1 MYLSSSLYFSRSH
14 PMPSDPPWA
23 LKTPHSHPFIPVLLL
38 LLLVSRTV
46 TSSPTTLVLGVG
58 WVGVRGE
65 GYSSRPACCLAYLHT
80 KWTTQVS
87 HSLPLPYASTSLCIP
102 LSIFPLT
109 LALQKRFL
117 FLLLFHS
124 RSLFQT
130 RFVLLRHPDSHS
142 YLLLN
147 GTRNVGYNNN
157 NSAIVHFL
165 RACVCSAPKTF
176 CVKKRRNA
184 LVQSSP

>member
-58 WVGVRGE
+58 CVGVRGE
-65 GYSSRPACCLAYLHT
+65 RYSSRPACCLAYLHT
-80 KWTTQVS
+80 KWATQVS

-124 RSLFQT
+124 RSFIQT

-165 RACVCSAPKTF
+165 RACVCSAIKTF
-176 CVKKRRNA
+176 CAKKRRNA
-184 LVQSSP
+184 LLQSSP